1 MTGCAPDSNPDAA
14 VRSNRYQRWSDHYS
28 RIVSIA
34 DIVRGSLMNIESSA
48 APRAVAAMSALLGL
62 LCFGPPAHA
71 ADSAGERLYVSDE
84 SGGNVVVVDPVA
96 AKVIATIAV
105 GRRPRGI
112 VISADAT
119 RLYVALSGSPNGGPN
134 VDESKLPPPDRRF
147 DGIGVVDLQSH
158 KLINTFPSNADPET
172 FAISHDGKIL
182 YTSNED
188 TGMLS
193 ALDLGSGTIRAA
205 VTVGSEPEGVA
216 VSQDDRIVYTACETS
231 NEVYAVDTRTMKVV
245 ATIATTARPRSV
257 LLSTRSHTGYVTDEY
272 GGSITV
278 FSTDNYKVLKTIPL
292 GDPKLVRPMGVV
304 ASADG
309 RLLYVTTGRAGALLE
324 IDPAAGRIL
333 RTIDGVGKRP
343 WGVALSRDG
352 RKAYTAN
359 GPAGDIS
366 VVDLAS
372 GQVENRIAVG
382 GSPWGIVSH

>member
-1 MTGCAPDSNPDAA
+1 MNFELSAARRHAA
-14 VRSNRYQRWSDHYS
+14 VM
-28 RIVSIA
+28 
-34 DIVRGSLMNIESSA
+34 L
-48 APRAVAAMSALLGL
+48 ALIGL
-62 LCFGPPAHA
+62 LCLGRPGHA
-71 ADSAGERLYVSDE
+71 SDSAGERLYVSDE
-84 SGGNVVVVDPVA
+84 SGGNVVVVDPA
-96 AKVIATIAV
+96 TAKVIATIAV

-112 VISADAT
+112 VVSADAT
-119 RLYVALSGSPNGGPN
+119 RLYVALSGSPSGGPN

-172 FAISHDGKIL
+172 FAISHDGKTL

-193 ALDLGSGTIRAA
+193 AIDLASGTVRAA

-231 NEVYAVDTRTMKVV
+231 NQVYAVDTRTMKVV
-245 ATIATTARPRSV
+245 ATIATAARPRSV
-257 LLSTRSHTGYVTDEY
+257 LLSTNRHTGYVTAEF

-278 FSTDNYKVLKTIPL
+278 FSTENYKVLKTIAL

-309 RLLYVTTGRAGALLE
+309 QLLYVTTGRAGALLE
-324 IDPAAGRIL
+324 IDPVAGTIL

-366 VVDLAS
+366 VVDLAA
-372 GQVENRIAVG
+372 GRVENRIAVG
-382 GSPWGIVSH
+382 GSPWGIVSAAATAHLAH

>member
-1 MTGCAPDSNPDAA
+1 MNT
-14 VRSNRYQRWSDHYS
+14 
-28 RIVSIA
+28 VSSGG
-34 DIVRGSLMNIESSA
+34 RGIHVGA
-48 APRAVAAMSALLGL
+48 ALLALSGL
-62 LCFGPPAHA
+62 LGAGPRLLAGEA
-71 ADSAGERLYVSDE
+71 AGERLYVSDE
-84 SGGNVVVVDPVA
+84 SGGNVVVVDP
-96 AKVIATIAV
+96 ATSKIVTSIAV

-112 VISADAT
+112 VVSADAT

-147 DGIGVVDLQSH
+147 DGIGVVDLRSH

-172 FAISHDGKIL
+172 FAISHDGKTL

-193 ALDLGSGTIRAA
+193 AIDLVSGTIRAA

-216 VSQDDRIVYTACETS
+216 VSRDDRVVYTACETS
-231 NEVYAVDTRTMKVV
+231 NEVYAIDTRSMKVI
-245 ATIATTARPRSV
+245 ATIATAARPRSV
-257 LLSTRSHTGYVTDEY
+257 LLSTRGHTGYVTDEF
-272 GGSITV
+272 GASITV
-278 FSTDNYKVLKTIPL
+278 FSTENYKVLRTIPL
-292 GDPKLVRPMGVV
+292 GDPKSVRPMGIA

-309 RLLYVTTGRAGALLE
+309 RLLYVTTGRAGTLLE
-324 IDPAAGRIL
+324 VDPDSGQIV

-366 VVDLAS
+366 VVDLGS
-372 GQVENRIAVG
+372 GRVESRIAVG
-382 GSPWGIVSH
+382 GSPWGIVCAASAAPAEH